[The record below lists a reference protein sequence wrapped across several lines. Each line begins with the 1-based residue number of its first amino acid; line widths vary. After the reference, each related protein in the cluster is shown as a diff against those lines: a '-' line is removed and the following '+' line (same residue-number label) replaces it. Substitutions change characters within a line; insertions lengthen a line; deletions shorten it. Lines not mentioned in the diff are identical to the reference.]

1 MATVIADR
9 VTPIEILLVE
19 DSPGDVRLTQEARRD
34 AKVQDILHVASERIE
49 ATSFLWRQGKH
60 AKAPRPD
67 LIKTRTI
74 GRFKGKGL
82 PLGVPEALV
91 A

>member
-49 ATSFLWRQGKH
+49 ATSLSKPGQSAVSKEKGFRLEFRK
-60 AKAPRPD
+60 PLLLNS
-67 LIKTRTI
+67 LIGCGGQI
-74 GRFKGKGL
+74 
-82 PLGVPEALV
+82 
-91 A
+91 